1 MSLRRRISSWHILA
15 TIILIGCAN
24 FALSL
29 HSPKGQI
36 TIWLNSYWQHVGALI
51 VMSYLLFRLFRPFQ
65 LSAIHSPTHAD
76 DTCRQDTSFWR
87 EGVPV
92 LAELTWGSMEWS
104 RAKAIHEGTDLAIPD
119 AVYRIVEFNDWCSEC
134 SIVPSELFWL
144 ASFEQFEVWSKKARM
159 MRGAAYQV
167 GDAGLSKNGTY
178 NEIREKFIANNPGFS
193 DDTYERAISY
203 GYQQAR

>member
-1 MSLRRRISSWHILA
+1 
-15 TIILIGCAN
+15 
-24 FALSL
+24 
-29 HSPKGQI
+29 
-36 TIWLNSYWQHVGALI
+36 
-51 VMSYLLFRLFRPFQ
+51 
-65 LSAIHSPTHAD
+65 
-76 DTCRQDTSFWR
+76 
-87 EGVPV
+87 
-92 LAELTWGSMEWS
+92 MEWS